1 MKVLPLYNVLVLPH
15 SNIFFQTQA
24 FRAMA
29 GNNIYQG
36 DEVTILV
43 LREQQTREEMN
54 SESFYPIGV
63 EGVVEEISTDGYVVV
78 QTAARVDV
86 HQVLVNENREIF
98 VETTKRADIM
108 DMDPAEAHM
117 KLAKIKE
124 GLREMVSRFRFGDMM
139 RTYIDQYSSIEE
151 AASVLSSWLTL
162 SNEERYSLLQE
173 DSTKKRFE
181 RLERIIYEYSE
192 VAKVTSDAQSAQ
204 QEDYQ
209 KAYKEQALRRQ
220 IDYLQNELDEMHP
233 EQVSDARKYER
244 KIEESGMNEEAKRE
258 ATKVLNRVKNDGAN
272 SAESGMLYDYL
283 DFVTGLSWKKEAP
296 ETINLGEAQQILDE
310 DHFGMK
316 KVKERI
322 IQQIAVMNLRKSQAG
337 SILVFV
343 GAPGTGKTSI
353 GKSIAK
359 ALHRKY
365 VRVSL
370 GGVRDEADIRG
381 HRRTYIGAMPG
392 RIMDGIAKAG
402 VSNPVMVL
410 DEIDKLSSSFNG
422 DPASALLEVLDPEQ
436 NNSFTDHY
444 MNVPY
449 DLSDVFFVC
458 TANTLDTIPSP
469 LLNRMEVIEFQGYT
483 PSEKLEIAKRHL
495 FPKALK
501 NVGLAEGDVAL
512 TDDVLD
518 TIISDYTREGGVRGL
533 KKRLDT
539 LCRIA
544 AVKYIQEEET
554 AASAP
559 ANAETTAEAATAS
572 QPEAGTPVATSVL
585 ANAETT
591 AEATAAAQPEAGTP
605 IVVSTST
612 ADAEK
617 HPVIQVTR
625 ENLRDFL
632 DMHALPHNKVKTSAQ
647 PGVVTGLAWT
657 QVGGEILYIESLFTK
672 GSGKTIITGQLG
684 DVMKESSA
692 IAQALVQSRFPEQAE
707 LFEKNDLH
715 IHVPDGSTPKDGPSA
730 GITMTTAIASLVT
743 GIPVPPNIAMTGE
756 VSLEGAVSAIGGL
769 PEKLM
774 AAERAGVQKVFIP
787 KENMDDLRD
796 VAAEVRDRLEIIPVE
811 SIEEVLTALGILKK
825 EGVNS

>member
-86 HQVLVNENREIF
+86 HQVLVNENHEIF

-181 RLERIIYEYSE
+181 RLEQIIYEYSE

-233 EQVSDARKYER
+233 EQVSDARKYEL

-436 NNSFTDHY
+436 NNTFTDHY

-512 TDDVLD
+512 ADDVLD

-544 AVKYIQEEET
+544 AVKYIQAEET
-554 AASAP
+554 AASVP
-559 ANAETTAEAATAS
+559 ANAETTAETATAA
-572 QPEAGTPVATSVL
+572 QPAADTTTVAS
-585 ANAETT
+585 AAFPAEPT
-591 AEATAAAQPEAGTP
+591 AEA
-605 IVVSTST
+605 
-612 ADAEK
+612 AEK

-632 DMHALPHNKVKTSAQ
+632 DMHALPHNKVKASAQ

-692 IAQALVQSRFPEQAE
+692 IAQALVQSRFPEKAE

-787 KENMDDLRD
+787 KENIDDLRD

-811 SIEEVLTALGILKK
+811 SIEEVLTALGLLKK

>member
-43 LREQQTREEMN
+43 LRDQQTREEMT

-86 HQVLVNENREIF
+86 HQVLVNENHEIF

-162 SNEERYSLLQE
+162 TNEERYSLLQE

-209 KAYKEQALRRQ
+209 KAYKEQALRKQ

-233 EQVSDARKYER
+233 EQVSDARKYEL

-296 ETINLGEAQQILDE
+296 ETINLGEAQQIIDE
-310 DHFGMK
+310 DHFVMK

-544 AVKYIQEEET
+544 AVKYIQAEETATSASANAETTVAADKATQPAADMTT

-559 ANAETTAEAATAS
+559 FPAEPTAET
-572 QPEAGTPVATSVL
+572 
-585 ANAETT
+585 
-591 AEATAAAQPEAGTP
+591 
-605 IVVSTST
+605 
-612 ADAEK
+612 AEK

-632 DMHALPHNKVKTSAQ
+632 DMHALPHNKVKASAQ

-756 VSLEGAVSAIGGL
+756 VSLEGVVSAIGGL

-787 KENMDDLRD
+787 KENIDDLRD

-811 SIEEVLTALGILKK
+811 SIEEVLTALGILKT
-825 EGVNS
+825 EA

>member
-43 LREQQTREEMN
+43 LRDQQTREEMT

-86 HQVLVNENREIF
+86 HQVLVNENHEIF

-108 DMDPAEAHM
+108 DMDPGEAHM

-162 SNEERYSLLQE
+162 TNEERYSLLQE

-209 KAYKEQALRRQ
+209 KAYKEQALRKQ

-495 FPKALK
+495 FPRALK

-544 AVKYIQEEET
+544 AVKYIQAEET

-559 ANAETTAEAATAS
+559 
-572 QPEAGTPVATSVL
+572 

-605 IVVSTST
+605 VAASAPANAETTAEATTVSQPEAGTPVAVSTST
-612 ADAEK
+612 AAAEK

-632 DMHALPHNKVKTSAQ
+632 DMHALPHNNVKVSAQ

-756 VSLEGAVSAIGGL
+756 VSLEGVVSAIGGL

-787 KENMDDLRD
+787 KENIDDLRD
-796 VAAEVRDRLEIIPVE
+796 VATEVRDRLEIIPVE
-811 SIEEVLTALGILKK
+811 SIEEVLTALGILKHK
-825 EGVNS
+825 

>member
-43 LREQQTREEMN
+43 LRDQQTREEMT

-86 HQVLVNENREIF
+86 HQVLVNENHEIF
-98 VETTKRADIM
+98 VETTKRADVM

-162 SNEERYSLLQE
+162 TNEERYSLLQE

-209 KAYKEQALRRQ
+209 KAYKEQALRKQ

-233 EQVSDARKYER
+233 EQVSDARKYEL

-544 AVKYIQEEET
+544 AVKYIQAEET

-559 ANAETTAEAATAS
+559 ANAETTTETTTVSQPEAGTPAAASAPANAEMSAEAATAS
-572 QPEAGTPVATSVL
+572 QPEAGTSVA
-585 ANAETT
+585 
-591 AEATAAAQPEAGTP
+591 
-605 IVVSTST
+605 VSTST
-612 ADAEK
+612 AAEK

-632 DMHALPHNKVKTSAQ
+632 DMHALPHNKVKVSAQ

-756 VSLEGAVSAIGGL
+756 VSLEGVVSAIGGL

-787 KENMDDLRD
+787 KENIDDLRD

-825 EGVNS
+825 ENEN

>member
-43 LREQQTREEMN
+43 LRDQQTREEMTP
-54 SESFYPIGV
+54 ESFYPIGV

-86 HQVLVNENREIF
+86 HQVLVNENHEIF

-162 SNEERYSLLQE
+162 TNEERYSLLQE

-209 KAYKEQALRRQ
+209 KAYKEQALRKQ

-233 EQVSDARKYER
+233 EQVSDARKYEL

-544 AVKYIQEEET
+544 AVKYIQVEET

-559 ANAETTAEAATAS
+559 ANAETTAAAAT
-572 QPEAGTPVATSVL
+572 
-585 ANAETT
+585 
-591 AEATAAAQPEAGTP
+591 
-605 IVVSTST
+605 
-612 ADAEK
+612 K

-632 DMHALPHNKVKTSAQ
+632 DMHALPHNKVKDSAQ

-756 VSLEGAVSAIGGL
+756 VSLEGVVSAIGGL

-787 KENMDDLRD
+787 KENIDDLRD

-811 SIEEVLTALGILKK
+811 SIEEVLTALGILKHK
-825 EGVNS
+825 

>member
-1 MKVLPLYNVLVLPH
+1 MTVLPLYNVMLIPETNLYL
-15 SNIFFQTQA
+15 QTQA
-24 FRAMA
+24 FTAMTGKEPENQERLIIA
-29 GNNIYQG
+29 A
-36 DEVTILV
+36 EKSPKK
-43 LREQQTREEMN
+43 REEIT
-54 SESFYPIGV
+54 EDDLYPIGV
-63 EGVVEEISTDGYVVV
+63 SGIITEINSDNGYIVIR
-78 QTAARVDV
+78 TK
-86 HQVLVNENREIF
+86 
-98 VETTKRADIM
+98 KRADIT
-108 DMDPAEAHM
+108 DVTIFADHTINVTATR
-117 KLAKIKE
+117 
-124 GLREMVSRFRFGDMM
+124 REDTPDEEVSPD
-139 RTYIDQYSSIEE
+139 
-151 AASVLSSWLTL
+151 
-162 SNEERYSLLQE
+162 EERA
-173 DSTKKRFE
+173 
-181 RLERIIYEYSE
+181 RLDKMKQALVGYFANSQYGNLSRGYIAQFNSISE
-192 VAKVTSDAQSAQ
+192 VAAAMSPWLFNSAEDRYKVLEEDSKVKRLELMEKMIYENIEMSNIGAEAANAQEA
-204 QEDYQ
+204 DYQ
-209 KAYKEQALRRQ
+209 KIYRESALKKQ
-220 IDYLQNELDEMHP
+220 IDYLQKELDDMHP
-233 EQVSDARKYER
+233 ENVSDIRKFEIAL
-244 KIEESGMNEEAKRE
+244 KDNGMNEDAKKEAE
-258 ATKVLNRVKNDGAN
+258 KVLGRLKQEGKN
-272 SAESGMLYDYL
+272 SPEYGMLYDYL
-283 DFVTGLSWKKEAP
+283 DFVTTLSWKKEEPKDIDLKQAR
-296 ETINLGEAQQILDE
+296 AILDE
-310 DHFGMK
+310 DHFGLK
-316 KVKERI
+316 KVKDRI
-322 IQQIAVMNLRKSQAG
+322 IQQIAVMNLKKQQAG
-337 SILVFV
+337 SILLFV

-353 GKSIAK
+353 GKSIAR
-359 ALHRKY
+359 ALGRKY
-365 VRVSL
+365 VRVAL
-370 GGVRDEADIRG
+370 GGVRDEAEIRG

-392 RIMDGIAKAG
+392 RIMDGIHKSG

-410 DEIDKLSSSFNG
+410 DEIDKLSESYNG

-554 AASAP
+554 AASVP
-559 ANAETTAEAATAS
+559 ANAETTAA
-572 QPEAGTPVATSVL
+572 
-585 ANAETT
+585 
-591 AEATAAAQPEAGTP
+591 
-605 IVVSTST
+605 
-612 ADAEK
+612 AEK

-632 DMHALPHNKVKTSAQ
+632 DMHALPHNKVKASAQ

-756 VSLEGAVSAIGGL
+756 VSLEGVVSAIGGL

-787 KENMDDLRD
+787 KENIDDLRD

-811 SIEEVLTALGILKK
+811 SIEEVLTALGILKHK
-825 EGVNS
+825 

>member
-43 LREQQTREEMN
+43 LRDQQTREEMTA
-54 SESFYPIGV
+54 ESFYPIGV
-63 EGVVEEISTDGYVVV
+63 EGVVEEISTEGYVVV

-86 HQVLVNENREIF
+86 HQVLVNENHEIF

-151 AASVLSSWLTL
+151 AASVLSSWFTLT
-162 SNEERYSLLQE
+162 NEERYSLLQE

-209 KAYKEQALRRQ
+209 KAYKEQALRKQ

-554 AASAP
+554 AASVP
-559 ANAETTAEAATAS
+559 ANAETTAA
-572 QPEAGTPVATSVL
+572 
-585 ANAETT
+585 
-591 AEATAAAQPEAGTP
+591 
-605 IVVSTST
+605 
-612 ADAEK
+612 AEK

-632 DMHALPHNKVKTSAQ
+632 DMHALPHNKVKASAQ

-756 VSLEGAVSAIGGL
+756 VSLEGVVSAIGGL

-787 KENMDDLRD
+787 KENIDDLRD

-811 SIEEVLTALGILKK
+811 SIEEVLTALGILKHK
-825 EGVNS
+825 

>member
-43 LREQQTREEMN
+43 LRDQQTREEMT

-86 HQVLVNENREIF
+86 HQVLVNENHEIF

-139 RTYIDQYSSIEE
+139 RTCIDQYSSIEE

-162 SNEERYSLLQE
+162 TNEERYSLLQE

-209 KAYKEQALRRQ
+209 KAYKEQALRKQ

-554 AASAP
+554 AASVP
-559 ANAETTAEAATAS
+559 ANAETTVEATTAS
-572 QPEAGTPVATSVL
+572 QPEAGTPVA
-585 ANAETT
+585 
-591 AEATAAAQPEAGTP
+591 
-605 IVVSTST
+605 VSTST
-612 ADAEK
+612 AAAEK

-632 DMHALPHNKVKTSAQ
+632 DMHALPHNKVKASAQ

-756 VSLEGAVSAIGGL
+756 VSLEGVVSAIGGL

-787 KENMDDLRD
+787 KENIDDLRD

-811 SIEEVLTALGILKK
+811 SIEEVLTALGILKHK
-825 EGVNS
+825 

>member
-86 HQVLVNENREIF
+86 HQVLVNENHEIF

-108 DMDPAEAHM
+108 DMDSAEAHM

-173 DSTKKRFE
+173 DSAKKRFE

-192 VAKVTSDAQSAQ
+192 IAKVTSDAQSAQ

-209 KAYKEQALRRQ
+209 KAYKEQALRKQ

-233 EQVSDARKYER
+233 EQVSDARKYEL

-436 NNSFTDHY
+436 NSTFTDHY

-512 TDDVLD
+512 ADDVLD

-544 AVKYIQEEET
+544 AVKYIQAEVT
-554 AASAP
+554 AASAA
-559 ANAETTAEAATAS
+559 ANAETTVEAVTAAQPAANTSTATS
-572 QPEAGTPVATSVL
+572 TPV
-585 ANAETT
+585 NAETT
-591 AEATAAAQPEAGTP
+591 VEATTATQSEAATP
-605 IVVSTST
+605 TVSFTST
-612 ADAEK
+612 AAVAEK

-632 DMHALPHNKVKTSAQ
+632 DMHALPHNKVKASAQ

-811 SIEEVLTALGILKK
+811 SIEEVLTTLGILKHK
-825 EGVNS
+825 

>member
-43 LREQQTREEMN
+43 LRDQQTREEMTP
-54 SESFYPIGV
+54 ESFYPIGV

-86 HQVLVNENREIF
+86 HQVLVNENHEIF

-162 SNEERYSLLQE
+162 TNEERYSLLQE

-209 KAYKEQALRRQ
+209 KAYKEQALRKQ

-233 EQVSDARKYER
+233 EQVSDARKYEL

-559 ANAETTAEAATAS
+559 ANAETTAEATTAA
-572 QPEAGTPVATSVL
+572 QPEAGTPVA
-585 ANAETT
+585 
-591 AEATAAAQPEAGTP
+591 
-605 IVVSTST
+605 VSTST
-612 ADAEK
+612 AAEK

-756 VSLEGAVSAIGGL
+756 VSLEGVVSAIGGL

-787 KENMDDLRD
+787 KENIDDLRD

-811 SIEEVLTALGILKK
+811 SIEEVLTALGILKHK
-825 EGVNS
+825 

>member
-43 LREQQTREEMN
+43 LRDQQTREEMT

-86 HQVLVNENREIF
+86 HQVLVNENHEIF

-108 DMDPAEAHM
+108 DMDLAEAHM

-139 RTYIDQYSSIEE
+139 RTCIDQYSSIEE

-162 SNEERYSLLQE
+162 TNEERYSLLQE

-209 KAYKEQALRRQ
+209 KAYKEQALRKQ

-233 EQVSDARKYER
+233 EQVSDARKYEL

-554 AASAP
+554 AASVP
-559 ANAETTAEAATAS
+559 ANAETTAA
-572 QPEAGTPVATSVL
+572 
-585 ANAETT
+585 
-591 AEATAAAQPEAGTP
+591 
-605 IVVSTST
+605 
-612 ADAEK
+612 AEK

-632 DMHALPHNKVKTSAQ
+632 DMHALPHNKVKASAQ

-756 VSLEGAVSAIGGL
+756 VSLEGVVSAIGGL

-787 KENMDDLRD
+787 KENIDDLRD

-811 SIEEVLTALGILKK
+811 SIEEVLTALGILKHK
-825 EGVNS
+825 

>member
-63 EGVVEEISTDGYVVV
+63 EGVVEEISTDGYVDV

-181 RLERIIYEYSE
+181 RLEQIIYEYSE

-233 EQVSDARKYER
+233 EQVSDARKYEL

-296 ETINLGEAQQILDE
+296 ETINLAEAQEILDE
-310 DHFGMK
+310 EHFGMK

-436 NNSFTDHY
+436 NNTFTDHY

-501 NVGLAEGDVAL
+501 NVGLAKGDVAL
-512 TDDVLD
+512 ADDVLD

-544 AVKYIQEEET
+544 AVKYIQAEET
-554 AASAP
+554 VASAQ
-559 ANAETTAEAATAS
+559 ANAETTAAADTATHPAS
-572 QPEAGTPVATSVL
+572 DMMAGGSAPVAVT
-585 ANAETT
+585 
-591 AEATAAAQPEAGTP
+591 
-605 IVVSTST
+605 
-612 ADAEK
+612 EK

-632 DMHALPHNKVKTSAQ
+632 DMHALPHNKVKASAQ

-811 SIEEVLTALGILKK
+811 NIEEVLTALGILKK
-825 EGVNS
+825 EGVNA

>member
-181 RLERIIYEYSE
+181 RLEQIIYEYSE

-233 EQVSDARKYER
+233 EQVSDARKYEL

-296 ETINLGEAQQILDE
+296 ETINLAEAQQILDE

-436 NNSFTDHY
+436 NNTFTDHY

-512 TDDVLD
+512 ADDVLD

-544 AVKYIQEEET
+544 AVKYIQAEET

-559 ANAETTAEAATAS
+559 ANAETTAEAATTT
-572 QPEAGTPVATSVL
+572 QPEAD
-585 ANAETT
+585 TT
-591 AEATAAAQPEAGTP
+591 AVASAASPAVPTAAA
-605 IVVSTST
+605 
-612 ADAEK
+612 AEK

-632 DMHALPHNKVKTSAQ
+632 DMHALPHNKVKASAQ

-743 GIPVPPNIAMTGE
+743 GIPVPPNVAMTGE

-825 EGVNS
+825 ENA

>member
-181 RLERIIYEYSE
+181 RLEQIIYEYSE

-233 EQVSDARKYER
+233 EQVSDARKYEL

-436 NNSFTDHY
+436 NNTFTDHY

-512 TDDVLD
+512 ADDVLD

-544 AVKYIQEEET
+544 AVKYIQAEET
-554 AASAP
+554 TTSAS
-559 ANAETTAEAATAS
+559 ANAETTAET
-572 QPEAGTPVATSVL
+572 
-585 ANAETT
+585 
-591 AEATAAAQPEAGTP
+591 ATAAQP
-605 IVVSTST
+605 T
-612 ADAEK
+612 ADMTTVASAVPTGAATEK

-632 DMHALPHNKVKTSAQ
+632 DMHALPHNKVKASAQ

-787 KENMDDLRD
+787 KENIDDLRD
-796 VAAEVRDRLEIIPVE
+796 VAAEVRDQLEIIPVE

-825 EGVNS
+825 KGVNS

>member
-43 LREQQTREEMN
+43 LRDQQTREEMN

-86 HQVLVNENREIF
+86 HQVLVNENHEIF

-162 SNEERYSLLQE
+162 TNEERYSLLQE

-209 KAYKEQALRRQ
+209 KAYKEQALRKQ

-233 EQVSDARKYER
+233 EQVSDARKYEL

-501 NVGLAEGDVAL
+501 NVGLEEGDVAL

-544 AVKYIQEEET
+544 AVKYIQAEET
-554 AASAP
+554 ATSAL
-559 ANAETTAEAATAS
+559 ANAEMSAEATTAA
-572 QPEAGTPVATSVL
+572 QPEAGTSTATSAL
-585 ANAETT
+585 ANAEMS

-605 IVVSTST
+605 TAVSTST
-612 ADAEK
+612 AAEK

-632 DMHALPHNKVKTSAQ
+632 DMHALPHNKVKASAQ

-756 VSLEGAVSAIGGL
+756 VSLEGVVSAIGGL

-787 KENMDDLRD
+787 KENIDDLRD

-811 SIEEVLTALGILKK
+811 SIEEVLTALGILKHK
-825 EGVNS
+825 